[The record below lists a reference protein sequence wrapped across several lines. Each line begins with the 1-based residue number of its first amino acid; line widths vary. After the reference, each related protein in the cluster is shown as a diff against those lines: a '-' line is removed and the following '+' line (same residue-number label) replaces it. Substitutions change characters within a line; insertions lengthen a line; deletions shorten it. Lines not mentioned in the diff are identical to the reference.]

1 RVLTLP
7 EWRLILY
14 QNVGTKKHWLELSLT
29 GPEGNRPAIGTSVEV
44 ETPDGVQFQQVGQAD
59 GAIRSQGHYRLYF
72 GLGQSKTIRALKIFW
87 ANGRVQ
93 AIENPQADQLLKQ
106 NFPV

>member
-1 RVLTLP
+1 QPVEIEPHQEFLP
-7 EWRLILY
+7 
-14 QNVGTKKHWLELSLT
+14 
-29 GPEGNRPAIGTSVEV
+29 
-44 ETPDGVQFQQVGQAD
+44 QQVGQAD